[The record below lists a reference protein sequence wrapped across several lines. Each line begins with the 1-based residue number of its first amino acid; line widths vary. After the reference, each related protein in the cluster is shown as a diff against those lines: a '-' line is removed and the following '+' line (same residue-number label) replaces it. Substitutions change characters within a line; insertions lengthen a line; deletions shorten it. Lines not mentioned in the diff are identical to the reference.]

1 MPRETVTDHKWIAE
15 VLSDIEMYAAANNL
29 GRLQLMIADARRIA
43 NEEASA
49 CSNASNYDAVMAVVY
64 REMDMRNR

>member
-29 GRLQLMIADARRIA
+29 GRLQLMVADARRIA
-43 NEEASA
+43 NEEAFT

-64 REMDMRNR
+64 PEMDMRNR